1 MLEQGSVSRGV
12 WGLMSEDRKTT
23 GTFLLPV
30 GTVTFLLADVEGS
43 TRQWEADGEAMADAM
58 ASLDGVA
65 ADAVARHA
73 REFRVPFP
81 VLRDEGAK
89 VADRFAA
96 ARTPEAFVLDGARTV
111 RYRGRIDDR
120 YDKGTQR
127 VGMRVDNKTGP
138 GFGLFDA
145 KGKMFYPSRTAGK

>member
-65 ADAVARHA
+65 ADAVARHGGVRPIEA
-73 REFRVPFP
+73 EGRPFDPHRHVVVETAPAAAGVPPDTVVREIRRGYLRGEE
-81 VLRDEGAK
+81 VLRYAEVV
-89 VADRFAA
+89 VAR
-96 ARTPEAFVLDGARTV
+96 
-111 RYRGRIDDR
+111 
-120 YDKGTQR
+120 Q
-127 VGMRVDNKTGP
+127 
-138 GFGLFDA
+138 
-145 KGKMFYPSRTAGK
+145 